1 MDKKEIDKL
10 IEMYR
15 VRKESKFD
23 GNEVNE
29 MLTEIKQELVKL
41 FAIPVV
47 SHSTANLLDK
57 LKKEIKEYDSF
68 CFQLFSVRYDDAK
81 PQDAWYDDYLDRYHK
96 AKARIELLTELL
108 E

>member
-1 MDKKEIDKL
+1 MKKEINDILLQMQNGQLDVGEAANKL
-10 IEMYR
+10 L
-15 VRKESKFD
+15 
-23 GNEVNE
+23 N
-29 MLTEIKQELVKL
+29 L
-41 FAIPVV
+41 FSV
-47 SHSTANLLDK
+47 SHSTAKLLDK
-57 LKKEIKEYDSF
+57 LKKEIKEYDRF

>member
-1 MDKKEIDKL
+1 MLTAGDMKE
-10 IEMYR
+10 
-15 VRKESKFD
+15 
-23 GNEVNE
+23 E
-29 MLTEIKQELVKL
+29 MLQILENSSMGEKETKSVYTELLNL
-41 FAIPVV
+41 FSV
-47 SHSTANLLDK
+47 SHSTAKLLDK
-57 LKKEIKEYDSF
+57 LKKEIKEYDRF